1 MNSTIKKIGVGLFIL
16 LGIIA
21 FLLLINRNKLVRL
34 FAVNHLFDKENIVE
48 NFQNM
53 DDIFD
58 VSQVNLPSRSIAI
71 PQSLKEYSLPTTF
84 RVNEKESNVEEYL
97 KATATEG
104 LLIIQH
110 DSILYE
116 NYSLGL
122 EPDELHISWS
132 MSKSFVSLLIGMLVD
147 EGKLDLGIEVQDILP
162 NFAGSGYNGVTVKH
176 LLNMSSGVEFNEDY
190 GDFNSDINRF
200 GRAFALGTSLEEFAL
215 SLKNGKPPGT
225 YNHYVSI
232 DTQVLGLLIKEITG
246 QSITQLTQERIWEPM
261 GMECPATWIIDN
273 TEMEVV
279 LGGMNACLRDYAKL
293 GMLYLNDG
301 LYNGKQIVSKAWIDA
316 CLTPDAPHLMPNQSE
331 LSSTLYGYGYQWWLP
346 QYPENDFFAT
356 GIYNQF
362 VYVNRDK
369 DLVITKLSADAR
381 YRNDKVAIKAGHV
394 DFFQSLAKQ
403 F

>member
-1 MNSTIKKIGVGLFIL
+1 MLRRVGIGFG
-16 LGIIA
+16 
-21 FLLLINRNKLVRL
+21 LLLLVVAVLLIYNRDKLIRL
-34 FAVNHLFDKENIVE
+34 NAVNHLFDKENIIQ

-53 DDIFD
+53 DAIFD
-58 VSQVNLPSRSIAI
+58 VSQVNVP
-71 PQSLKEYSLPTTF
+71 
-84 RVNEKESNVEEYL
+84 KESVPIPKSSQSYHLPDSFIVNSRVSNVADYL
-97 KATATEG
+97 EVTATEG

-116 NYSLGL
+116 SYHLDL
-122 EPDELHISWS
+122 EPGKLHISWS

-147 EGKLDLGIEVQDILP
+147 EGKLDLGTEVQEILP
-162 NFAGSGYNGVTVKH
+162 QFTGSGYDGVTVKH
-176 LLNMSSGVEFNEDY
+176 LLNMSSGVQFNEDY

-200 GRAFALGTSLEEFAL
+200 GRAFALGTSLEDFAL
-215 SLKNGKPPGT
+215 TLNNDKTPGT

-232 DTQVLGLLIKEITG
+232 DTQVLGLLIRKITG

-273 TEMEVV
+273 TGMEVV

-293 GMLYLNDG
+293 GLLYLNDG
-301 LYNGKQIVSKAWIDA
+301 FYNGKQIVSKSWIDA
-316 CLTPDAPHLMPNQSE
+316 SLTPDAPHLKPNTPE
-331 LSSTLYGYGYQWWLP
+331 LSSSLYGYGYQWWLP

-362 VYVNRDK
+362 VYVNKDK

-381 YRNDKVAIKAGHV
+381 YRNDKVAIKAGHI
-394 DFFQSLAKQ
+394 DFFQAVAKE